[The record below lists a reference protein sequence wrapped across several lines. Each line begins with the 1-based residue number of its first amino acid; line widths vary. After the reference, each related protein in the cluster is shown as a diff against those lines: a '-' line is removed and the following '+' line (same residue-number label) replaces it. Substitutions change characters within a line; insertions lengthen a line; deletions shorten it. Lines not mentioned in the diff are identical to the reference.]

1 MPLYEYACGRCES
14 SFEEFVSIADKDTA
28 TPVCPKCAQQDQ
40 VTRVLFAALK
50 VGKKEDL
57 RPPYIKGPKPPRR

>member
-1 MPLYEYACGRCES
+1 MPLYEYACGRCEN
-14 SFEEFVSIADKDTA
+14 SFEEFLSISDKDTV

-40 VTRVLFAALK
+40 VTRVLFAALT

-57 RPPYIKGPKPPRR
+57 RPRFIKGTKPPRR